1 MENHAKYIKL
11 AVGETGGENMKGFK
25 TKGGFWLYIILLIF
39 AFAMAIIG
47 EHFLCG
53 VTCVLLTF
61 GKMLL
66 DWANKDE

>member
-25 TKGGFWLYIILLIF
+25 TKGGFWLYIIILIF
-39 AFAMAIIG
+39 AITMGILG
-47 EHFLCG
+47 ERLVSCL
-53 VTCVLLTF
+53 TICLLTF
-61 GKMLL
+61 GKSLY